1 MQININYMAQLKKAA
16 GVPQE
21 TVAVENPCTVQK
33 LITDSVCPRRT
44 SLCEMIREQ
53 NGSFRSILMVFV
65 GDNQV
70 DLETP
75 FELRDNDDVTIM
87 FPIAGG

>member
-33 LITDSVCPRRT
+33 LIAESVCPRRT
-44 SLCEMIREQ
+44 QLCKMIREQ
-53 NGSFRSILMVFV
+53 DGSFRSILLVFV
-65 GDNQV
+65 GDNQI
-70 DLETP
+70 DLEAP
-75 FELRDNDDVTIM
+75 FDLRDNDNVTIM